1 MSLLISFLYWN
12 NRNPH
17 LLWWETVEFHRC
29 LRSEGESG
37 KVQRGCLSETC
48 WDAQRVTSAVQI
60 DQNARPCQSWRARW
74 FYDGVLTQWQFPWV
88 WLANRN
94 RVERALFRLQFP
106 PKRLFRHFEP
116 SIDIDYC
123 ARSRKRVFF
132 FLGKYKLYSPCLNS
146 ELPAQGPPE
155 SSSGS
160 SEKFVVVT
168 WRETNVAIKVCLGSK
183 TRWRTT
189 LSKPTGHRFHHNAS
203 TKTSKDCCNRL
214 QVCRWVKHTRSCT
227 ANVG

>member
-132 FLGKYKLYSPCLNS
+132 FREVQIVLAVLKLWT
-146 ELPAQGPPE
+146 
-155 SSSGS
+155 SSSRPTG
-160 SEKFVVVT
+160 ELERQLRKVCCCHVT
-168 WRETNVAIKVCLGSK
+168 WDECGDKSLFR
-183 TRWRTT
+183 
-189 LSKPTGHRFHHNAS
+189 
-203 TKTSKDCCNRL
+203 
-214 QVCRWVKHTRSCT
+214 
-227 ANVG
+227 